1 MLRGIFPTKPEQT
14 SPSFPVNRGMSVF
27 ESSYSPKRS
36 GFSLSYRVW
45 YRTRLDRDVS
55 CVYHIQIFPA
65 TWHILLKL

>member
-1 MLRGIFPTKPEQT
+1 MLRGIFSTKPEQT

-27 ESSYSPKRS
+27 WEFLFPKKS
-36 GFSLSYRVW
+36 GFSLSYRVR

-65 TWHILLKL
+65 TWHI